1 MPTEISASDMSTLVR
16 DGHDRVRHYRR
27 AARDAIREFAGN
39 SFVKPQGFTGESPI
53 NLLFIAL
60 RTWVPNLAARSGV
73 NRVITDMLAQKDY
86 ANLLGLGLDNLHR
99 KIHMQSIIRAGI
111 VNMILGGL
119 AIFKTSLAATDNL
132 LPVGDDVN
140 IDPGQIYTDLVS
152 LDDFFFDAHCT
163 ALSRASFLGHYVTV
177 RRQDL
182 LDQEGWDHD
191 LVMRLSSADVEPQSE
206 DTTKMLSQDRTGRLK
221 VIQAQDYV
229 RVAEVYLPEAQ
240 AIAYVPDPH
249 QNTFDEFLKVMEY
262 YGPST
267 GPYRF
272 GSLTPP
278 VPDNPLPIAPVSM
291 WRDLNAMANNIFV
304 KFMDQADRQKDILL
318 YKPGMEDIADAIRD
332 ALDGET
338 IRTSDPE
345 GVKVVSYGGANPDND
360 KMVNQLQTWFNY
372 VAGNPD
378 QAAGVKIP
386 QGAKTATATSI
397 LQSNASVTQEDAK
410 SLIYDLQA
418 GISSDQA
425 WYMHHDPFLDILAAT
440 RETGQAA
447 VQVRLTPEQ
456 RVGAYE
462 HLIFKIV
469 KRSMQEMDPVV
480 RRKMLEDF
488 AARVLPTGVQS
499 AMVMSQLGYPFDLVR
514 YLSQMADEMGI
525 SDVMAEIF
533 VDPTFQ
539 RRMLMVEQNAP
550 KQTGTGMDGLK
561 GILQNGGSPNAGAP
575 APTGQ
580 QQFNQNAQAGAA
592 DSQALIQGAL

>member
-1 MPTEISASDMSTLVR
+1 
-16 DGHDRVRHYRR
+16 
-27 AARDAIREFAGN
+27 
-39 SFVKPQGFTGESPI
+39 
-53 NLLFIAL
+53 
-60 RTWVPNLAARSGV
+60 
-73 NRVITDMLAQKDY
+73 
-86 ANLLGLGLDNLHR
+86 
-99 KIHMQSIIRAGI
+99 
-111 VNMILGGL
+111 
-119 AIFKTSLAATDNL
+119 
-132 LPVGDDVN
+132 
-140 IDPGQIYTDLVS
+140 
-152 LDDFFFDAHCT
+152 
-163 ALSRASFLGHYVTV
+163 
-177 RRQDL
+177 
-182 LDQEGWDHD
+182 
-191 LVMRLSSADVEPQSE
+191 
-206 DTTKMLSQDRTGRLK
+206 
-221 VIQAQDYV
+221 
-229 RVAEVYLPEAQ
+229 
-240 AIAYVPDPH
+240 
-249 QNTFDEFLKVMEY
+249 MEY

-318 YKPGMEDIADAIRD
+318 YQPGMEDVADAVRD
-332 ALDGET
+332 ALDGEV
-338 IRTSDPE
+338 IRTTNPD
-345 GVKVVSYGGANPDND
+345 GVKIVSYGGANQDND
-360 KMVNQLQTWFNY
+360 RMVNQLQTWFNY

-378 QAAGVKIP
+378 QVAGVKVP
-386 QGAKTATATSI
+386 SGAKSSATAASI

-410 SLIYDLQA
+410 SLIYDLQG

-488 AARVLPTGVQS
+488 SARVLPNAVQ
-499 AMVMSQLGYPFDLVR
+499 AAATMQQLGYRYDLMR

-525 SDVMAEIF
+525 SDVLTEVF

-539 RRMLMVEQNAP
+539 SRMMQVEQNAP

-561 GILQNGGSPNAGAP
+561 GVLQNGGSPSAGAP